1 MPEAVVRGDHIHV
14 HEITGEATIE
24 TCLVRWRAKI
34 PCDLAGLLFEVK
46 IKPFSKTEK
55 PVPVSIWPS
64 PEVRET
70 FLSILQEHKDQQLAG
85 LQPGQVTT
93 RYETLFAQAKYSY
106 PAQVVS

>member
-1 MPEAVVRGDHIHV
+1 
-14 HEITGEATIE
+14 
-24 TCLVRWRAKI
+24 
-34 PCDLAGLLFEVK
+34 LFKVN

-55 PVPVSIWPS
+55 PVPRSIWPS

-70 FLSILQEHKDQQLAG
+70 FLSILQEYKDQQLAG

-93 RYETLFAQAKYSY
+93 RYETLFAQSKYSY